1 MIRHAKKEDADSCIR
16 LLSETKEDY
25 PPQIKESILKKLADE
40 RANREVF
47 VSMDDDVLEGFV
59 IFSRTNKELLML
71 AIHPD
76 YRNQGVATKLIYTVA
91 GCFEPEDEISVNFFG
106 DEDQIRELKGFYYSC
121 GFEDDDDEEKKGQRL
136 IYRV

>member
-40 RANREVF
+40 IANREVF

-76 YRNQGVATKLIYTVA
+76 YHQVIFQPPVILPYFQKHI
-91 GCFEPEDEISVNFFG
+91 
-106 DEDQIRELKGFYYSC
+106 
-121 GFEDDDDEEKKGQRL
+121 
-136 IYRV
+136 

>member
-1 MIRHAKKEDADSCIR
+1 MIRHAKKEDADSCIC

-40 RANREVF
+40 IANREVF

-76 YRNQGVATKLIYTVA
+76 YRNQGCLLYTSRCV
-91 GCFEPEDEISVNFFG
+91 
-106 DEDQIRELKGFYYSC
+106 
-121 GFEDDDDEEKKGQRL
+121 
-136 IYRV
+136 

>member
-40 RANREVF
+40 IANREVF

-59 IFSRTNKELLML
+59 IFSRSNKELLML

-121 GFEDDDDEEKKGQRL
+121 GFEDDDEEKKGQRL

>member
-40 RANREVF
+40 IANREVF

-106 DEDQIRELKGFYYSC
+106 DEDQIRELKGFYSSC